1 MSPMRSRFGVK
12 SRRKTTEWPL
22 WLFVG
27 LLVLWGGYQVLQL
40 RSRVLI
46 SLAAGNRAHPAT
58 AASNPSR
65 MPAGNP
71 FMMSPSAIAPAAPS
85 ASPPAIAPPPAALLR
100 AVNAAL
106 AKARLAIRRGH
117 WIQARR
123 RLNALLARLAGMNL
137 PQAKRTRRMLTR
149 INHHTLLGSALLP
162 DDPLA
167 KLIRVRPGWNVDYVA
182 NLYRITPWIFLR
194 LNPAL
199 NPARLRAGQ
208 AVKIVRGPFNAH
220 VVLHASRIDLYDRHC
235 YVESFPIRWNALAPP
250 APGIYHVK
258 KRDFAGMSGVDL
270 PLGRLILQP
279 RSGHT
284 GRKIFIASVAAG
296 PMDIFISPR
305 GLRTLL
311 RTLCGKYSLVM
322 VKP

>member
-1 MSPMRSRFGVK
+1 MRSRFGVK
-12 SRRKTTEWPL
+12 SGRKTAEWPL

-27 LLVLWGGYQVLQL
+27 LLVLWGGYQALKL
-40 RSRVLI
+40 RRRVLAD
-46 SLAAGNRAHPAT
+46 LAAGHGSHRAT
-58 AASNPSR
+58 AASHPSR

-71 FMMSPSAIAPAAPS
+71 FMMSPSAIGPAAPAAT
-85 ASPPAIAPPPAALLR
+85 PPAIAEPPAALLR
-100 AVNAAL
+100 AVDATL
-106 AKARLAIRRGH
+106 AKARLDIRRGR
-117 WIQARR
+117 WIRARR
-123 RLNALLARLAGMNL
+123 RLNAVLVRVAGMNL

-167 KLIRVRPGWNVDYVA
+167 RLIRVRPGWNVDYVA

-194 LNPAL
+194 LNPGL
-199 NPARLRAGQ
+199 DPARLRAGA

-220 VVLHASRIDLYDRHC
+220 LVLHASRIDLYDRHC
-235 YVESFPIRWNALAPP
+235 YVESFPVRWNALAPP

-258 KRDFAGMSGVDL
+258 KRDFSGISGAGL

-284 GRKIFIASVAAG
+284 GRKIIIAGVAAG
-296 PMDIFISPR
+296 PMDIFISSR

-311 RTLCGKYSLVM
+311 RTLGEKYSLV
-322 VKP
+322 VIKP